1 MLKCASHWSVVSD
14 VIVMRL
20 PAVPVTVNV
29 PAKVKIVPLT
39 NCTVFAAPIPVTS
52 KLLKVEAPVMTAIDV
67 VASLTVLLP
76 LAVKVP
82 LLVKLPFKVM
92 VPDVGDRTA
101 VVPTVKRV
109 LTV

>member
-1 MLKCASHWSVVSD
+1 MVSE
-14 VIVMRL
+14 VIVIRF
-20 PAVPVTVNV
+20 PEVPVTVNV

-101 VVPTVKRV
+101 ELPTVRRV